1 LAPKRCDGIL
11 SDAIAAGWKMHQGHG
26 CESADFSL
34 KNPRPFLVR
43 LLPFPE
49 ILIIFCTDGERLTPY
64 PGPATARTKTERP
77 PFREVSTMAYTKP
90 LFRQSDIKR
99 AFDAARK
106 SPVPL
111 RSIDFFRPDGTRLSF
126 VIGDPEPATTTTTET
141 TNELDEWM
149 AKKHAG

>member
-1 LAPKRCDGIL
+1 
-11 SDAIAAGWKMHQGHG
+11 
-26 CESADFSL
+26 
-34 KNPRPFLVR
+34 
-43 LLPFPE
+43 
-49 ILIIFCTDGERLTPY
+49 
-64 PGPATARTKTERP
+64 
-77 PFREVSTMAYTKP
+77 MAYTKP